1 MDGAGHPAWDPRFLT
16 NIPTVFAIQVFAWD
30 TDSNAVD
37 EDEDD
42 GRSFISVLSEVI
54 TDDDEDCDGRAKN
67 EMGEGRMDIEDSE
80 MAYLGFYDGESYGLV
95 WKVREKK
102 IAV

>member
-1 MDGAGHPAWDPRFLT
+1 
-16 NIPTVFAIQVFAWD
+16 
-30 TDSNAVD
+30 
-37 EDEDD
+37 
-42 GRSFISVLSEVI
+42 
-54 TDDDEDCDGRAKN
+54 
-67 EMGEGRMDIEDSE
+67 MDIEDSE